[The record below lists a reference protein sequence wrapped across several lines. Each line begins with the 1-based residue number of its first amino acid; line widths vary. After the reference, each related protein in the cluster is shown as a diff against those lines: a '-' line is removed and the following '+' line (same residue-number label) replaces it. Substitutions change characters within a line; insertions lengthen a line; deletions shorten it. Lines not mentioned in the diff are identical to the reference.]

1 MVYPGFPTD
10 LQQPFSALLA
20 TADGTSVI
28 TETIFEQRYRHLDEL
43 RKMGAITDFTD
54 RVAMIDGVEKLYGT
68 EVEALDLRGGAA
80 LVVAGLM
87 AEGTT
92 TVTGVQYID
101 RGYEKIV
108 EKLQSLGADI
118 KRVSE

>member
-1 MVYPGFPTD
+1 MAYPGFPTD
-10 LQQPFSALLA
+10 LQQPFSALLSV
-20 TADGTSVI
+20 ADGTSVI
-28 TETIFEQRYRHLDEL
+28 TETIFESRYRHLDEL
-43 RKMGAITDFTD
+43 KKMGAITDFTD

-68 EVEALDLRGGAA
+68 DVEAADLRGGAA

-92 TVTGVQYID
+92 

-118 KRVSE
+118 ERISE